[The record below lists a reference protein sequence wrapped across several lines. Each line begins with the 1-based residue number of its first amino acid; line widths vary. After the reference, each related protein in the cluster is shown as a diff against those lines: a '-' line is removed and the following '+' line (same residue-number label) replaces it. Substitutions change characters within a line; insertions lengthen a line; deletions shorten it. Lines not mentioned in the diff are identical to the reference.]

1 MSGLVDTID
10 LLYGPPLD
18 VISNCLRG
26 CIVSAPGHDLLVAD
40 FSAIEARG
48 IAWLAGE
55 ERVLDVFRTGADIYC
70 HAASDVYGRP
80 ISKKKDPDERQIGK
94 VVVLACIA
102 GDTLVLT
109 PRGAVALQDIRND
122 DQLWDGVEWVRHD
135 GLIDRGSR
143 PTVMLD
149 GVWATPDHRFLAN
162 DGWAETSEVASQ
174 DTLLS
179 QARAIGSESL
189 RSLRSSGGLSA
200 ASEASMFAARAAWA
214 RTRSTSATC
223 ALAGQPAATPV
234 PASSKSEPS
243 SSGSGT
249 PASCPTTQPGAGSAT
264 ASRPST
270 TAAATRTTCS
280 TPTMGAEGSSST
292 SPGERTEQRSSRIS
306 SPSPG
311 GTILRSNSTAE
322 TTTAATSRGT
332 SGSSPGASTAPT
344 DEASGPCS
352 SESTSS
358 KPVFDIL
365 NAGPRRRFTIL
376 TTEGALIASNCGYQ
390 GSVGAF
396 QAMAR
401 GYGVK
406 VPDAK
411 VKEIVSAW
419 RAANPAIVS
428 YWYAAEEAAI
438 SAVTNK
444 GQVFTAG
451 PPGREVKYL
460 VRGSFLFCRLP
471 SGRALSYP
479 YPKLVPYVWIK
490 RTTPAPDG
498 GEPVTEQRRVPDRDL
513 GRWLAR
519 GWKQNGEP
527 QPALHYKYVDGLT
540 KAWTEGPT
548 YGGSLVENITQ
559 AVCRDLLAGAIVR
572 LEARGYP
579 IIMHV
584 HDEVVSEVPEGVG
597 DLDEFN
603 ALVAEAPAWAK
614 GFPITAEGWRGKRY
628 RK

>member
-1 MSGLVDTID
+1 MSTALVDTID

-26 CIVSAPGHDLLVAD
+26 CIIAAPGHDLLVAD

-94 VVVLACIA
+94 VVVLAC
-102 GDTLVLT
+102 
-109 PRGAVALQDIRND
+109 
-122 DQLWDGVEWVRHD
+122 
-135 GLIDRGSR
+135 
-143 PTVMLD
+143 
-149 GVWATPDHRFLAN
+149 
-162 DGWAETSEVASQ
+162 
-174 DTLLS
+174 
-179 QARAIGSESL
+179 
-189 RSLRSSGGLSA
+189 
-200 ASEASMFAARAAWA
+200 
-214 RTRSTSATC
+214 
-223 ALAGQPAATPV
+223 
-234 PASSKSEPS
+234 
-243 SSGSGT
+243 
-249 PASCPTTQPGAGSAT
+249 
-264 ASRPST
+264 
-270 TAAATRTTCS
+270 
-280 TPTMGAEGSSST
+280 
-292 SPGERTEQRSSRIS
+292 
-306 SPSPG
+306 
-311 GTILRSNSTAE
+311 
-322 TTTAATSRGT
+322 
-332 SGSSPGASTAPT
+332 
-344 DEASGPCS
+344 
-352 SESTSS
+352 
-358 KPVFDIL
+358 
-365 NAGPRRRFTIL
+365 
-376 TTEGALIASNCGYQ
+376 GYQ

-428 YWYAAEEAAI
+428 YWYQAEEAAI
-438 SAVTNK
+438 RAVTNK

-597 DLDEFN
+597 DLAEFD
-603 ALVAEAPAWAK
+603 ALVAEAPAWAA